1 VHSSAVEAE
10 YDIAGND
17 DDEDDDDLDLDLNL
31 DRDGEEKMAVLGS
44 ERQEEA
50 GDDRV
55 IVVAAM
61 D

>member
-1 VHSSAVEAE
+1 VEAE
-10 YDIAGND
+10 YDIAGNDD